1 MFKFVRNLSAIYVW
15 SIFTAFSW
23 VVFWCIS
30 LVLVG
35 SFVLA
40 DGMEFFGVGVP
51 EIRVIAGGLWL
62 PFLLLFLSG
71 KAVGAALSLLSSIN
85 DKLDDF

>member
-1 MFKFVRNLSAIYVW
+1 MFTFVRNLSAICVW
-15 SIFTAFSW
+15 SIFTALSW
-23 VVFWCIS
+23 VVFWCVS
-30 LVLVG
+30 LVFVG

-40 DGMEFFGVGVP
+40 DGFEVFGMGVP
-51 EIRVIAGGLWL
+51 EIRSIAGELWL

-71 KAVGAALSLLSSIN
+71 KAAVAALGLLSSIN

>member
-1 MFKFVRNLSAIYVW
+1 MFKFVRNLSAICVW

-23 VVFWCIS
+23 VVFWTIS
-30 LVLVG
+30 LVFVG

-40 DGMEFFGVGVP
+40 DDMEFFGLGVL
-51 EIRVIAGGLWL
+51 EIREIAGGLWL
-62 PFLLLFLSG
+62 PFLLLFLSD

>member
-1 MFKFVRNLSAIYVW
+1 
-15 SIFTAFSW
+15 
-23 VVFWCIS
+23 
-30 LVLVG
+30 
-35 SFVLA
+35 
-40 DGMEFFGVGVP
+40 MEFFGVGVP

>member
-1 MFKFVRNLSAIYVW
+1 MGLGE
-15 SIFTAFSW
+15 
-23 VVFWCIS
+23 
-30 LVLVG
+30 L
-35 SFVLA
+35 
-40 DGMEFFGVGVP
+40 E
-51 EIRVIAGGLWL
+51 VIAGGLWL